1 VTNFIITVLVEDRS
15 DFQGLRPEHGLSL
28 LLEIKGEKWLFD
40 AGQSGLVVEN
50 ARNLGIDLSEM
61 DGIILSHGHYDHTGG
76 LKSVLGETGDI
87 PVYAHPGI
95 FRERFSR
102 NKYGRT
108 KPVGLPFS
116 RDLLEKSGA
125 RFSLSAAGREIYPG
139 IYLSGEIP
147 RRTSFERGDPF
158 LVIRDE
164 KRYLADPFI
173 DDQFLTIDCDDGVI
187 MITGCCHAGL
197 INSLMEVR
205 ELHPGKRIKAIV
217 GGLHLRAADQTMLA
231 KIIGA
236 LEPFAPEEIIAG
248 HCTGPAA
255 ESYMASAF
263 GRRFHEMKTG
273 AVFRIGS

>member
-1 VTNFIITVLVEDRS
+1 MTKFIITVLVEDRS
-15 DFQGLRPEHGLSL
+15 DIPELCPEHGLSL

-40 AGQSGLVVEN
+40 AGQSSLVLEN
-50 ARNLGIDLSEM
+50 ARNLGINLSEI

-95 FRERFSR
+95 FRERFSLAKPGKIR
-102 NKYGRT
+102 
-108 KPVGLPFS
+108 PVGIPFQ
-116 RDLLEKSGA
+116 RHLLEESGA
-125 RFSLSAAGREIYPG
+125 RFSLSAAGREIKPG

-147 RRTSFERGDPF
+147 RITSFERGDPF
-158 LVIRDE
+158 LAVREGD
-164 KRYLADPFI
+164 RYCPDPFV

-205 ELHPGKRIKAIV
+205 ELHPGKKIKAIV
-217 GGLHLRAADQTMLA
+217 GGLHLHAAEQTMLA
-231 KIIGA
+231 KVIEA

-248 HCTGPAA
+248 HCTGSAA
-255 ESYMASAF
+255 ESSLANVF
-263 GRRFHEMKTG
+263 GSRFHKMETG
-273 AVFRIGS
+273 SVFKIT